1 MGKAPKVVDLLEK
14 RQKIEREIEKIQNS
28 CEHPSKSIK
37 SVRERLDSTTMV
49 IRYVCNMCFLPI
61 GYPNDKEQQD
71 YLKQ

>member
-1 MGKAPKVVDLLEK
+1 MGKPQKVVTLLEERK
-14 RQKIEREIEKIQNS
+14 KIEREIERIQNL
-28 CEHPSKSIK
+28 CKHPSKSVK

-49 IRYVCNMCFLPI
+49 IRYVCDMCLLPI